1 MLEALKK
8 KSFHVSLIVSIVIA
22 LIGVSLAVY
31 NGPDAFSSLAGYK
44 NFADLKPE
52 EISNQMVE
60 IDVTANFGY
69 YMEEYSENTT
79 THYRTTTD
87 LYYLIWTGDENA
99 TDYRYM
105 TIKVPARFEDEMDEI
120 AENTYNQVYS
130 EPLHFVGKIQKLDSD
145 ELGYFEEFFI
155 SSGFTQED
163 IAAETLP
170 YYIDVTGTS
179 VAGSTNYGPLV
190 LFGIGALLIIWAVYR
205 IIKGARGGYMKK
217 FRKAY
222 EEAGYNDATIE
233 ADLAN
238 AFSCAKKNDVKVG
251 RLCTYYNLNSQ
262 IPALIVNSRIMW
274 AYQCTT
280 THRTNGVKTGT
291 TYSVMVFVEGQKNAH
306 SIGVPSE
313 ASAQEVLS
321 KMNEMLP
328 WVVVGHS
335 DDLKR
340 LFNKDRA
347 QFLQLRYNTVE
358 HIAVEP
364 GFAAFNNTDSSSQQ

>member
-1 MLEALKK
+1 MLEALRK
-8 KSFHVSLIVSIVIA
+8 KSFQVSLILSIVIA
-22 LIGVSLAVY
+22 LAGVCLTVY
-31 NGPDAFSSLAGYK
+31 MAPDAFSAISGYK
-44 NFADLKPE
+44 YFADLKPD

-60 IDVTANFGY
+60 IDVNANFGCF
-69 YMEEYSENTT
+69 MEEYSENTT

-87 LYYLIWTGDENA
+87 LYYIIWTGDENA

-105 TIKVPARFEDEMDEI
+105 AIKVPARYENKMEEI

-130 EPLHFVGKIQKLDSD
+130 DPLHFVGKIHKFDS
-145 ELGYFEEFFI
+145 EEQGYFEEY
-155 SSGFTQED
+155 FTSAGWTAEE
-163 IAAETLP
+163 IAAETIP

-179 VAGSTNYGPLV
+179 AAGSTNYGPLA
-190 LFGIGALLIIWAVYR
+190 LFGVGVLLVIWAVYR

-222 EEAGYNDATIE
+222 EEAGYTEASIE
-233 ADLAN
+233 SDLAN

-251 RLCTYYNLNSQ
+251 RLCTYFNLNSQ
-262 IPALIVNSRIMW
+262 IPALLVNSRIMW

-291 TYSVMVFVEGQKNAH
+291 TYSVMVYVEGEKNAH
-306 SIGVPSE
+306 TIGVPDE
-313 ASAQEVLS
+313 ASAQEVLK

-328 WVVVGHS
+328 WVVIGHS
-335 DDLKR
+335 DELKR

-364 GFAAFNNTDSSSQQ
+364 GFAAFGSTDNNSQQ